1 VSPRFLDDRE
11 VDSAER
17 SCRSGGALSRG
28 VADGVPGRNTSTR
41 DHKMRRALTDYP
53 DLLTVEEA
61 ADYLRISR
69 ALGYQLA
76 RQYRITDGEAGLP
89 VVQLGRCLRV
99 PRDELA
105 LLVRGLLP
113 KSSYVGSKPA

>member
-1 VSPRFLDDRE
+1 VRQ
-11 VDSAER
+11 
-17 SCRSGGALSRG
+17 ALSE
-28 VADGVPGRNTSTR
+28 
-41 DHKMRRALTDYP
+41 YP

-76 RQYRITDGEAGLP
+76 RQYRVTDGEAGLP

-113 KSSYVGSKPA
+113 KASYVGSKPA

>member
-1 VSPRFLDDRE
+1 MSLGNDMATRE
-11 VDSAER
+11 Y
-17 SCRSGGALSRG
+17 G
-28 VADGVPGRNTSTR
+28 
-41 DHKMRRALTDYP
+41 MRRALSEYP

-76 RQYRITDGEAGLP
+76 RQYRLSDGAAGLP

-113 KSSYVGSKPA
+113 KVSYVGSRPA

>member
-1 VSPRFLDDRE
+1 MQR
-11 VDSAER
+11 
-17 SCRSGGALSRG
+17 ALSE
-28 VADGVPGRNTSTR
+28 
-41 DHKMRRALTDYP
+41 YP

-76 RQYRITDGEAGLP
+76 RQYRITDGEADLP

-99 PRDELA
+99 RHDELA
-105 LLVRGLLP
+105 LLLRGLLS
-113 KSSYVGSKPA
+113 KHSYVGSNPA

>member
-1 VSPRFLDDRE
+1 
-11 VDSAER
+11 
-17 SCRSGGALSRG
+17 
-28 VADGVPGRNTSTR
+28 
-41 DHKMRRALTDYP
+41 MRRALSEHP

-69 ALGYQLA
+69 ALDYQFA
-76 RQYRITDGEAGLP
+76 RQYRMSDRAAGLP

-113 KSSYVGSKPA
+113 QSTHVGSNPA

>member
-1 VSPRFLDDRE
+1 MQRTLGE
-11 VDSAER
+11 
-17 SCRSGGALSRG
+17 
-28 VADGVPGRNTSTR
+28 
-41 DHKMRRALTDYP
+41 YP

-61 ADYLRISR
+61 AEYLRISR

-76 RQYRITDGEAGLP
+76 RQYRMTEGAAGLP

-113 KSSYVGSKPA
+113 QSTHVGSNPA

>member
-1 VSPRFLDDRE
+1 
-11 VDSAER
+11 
-17 SCRSGGALSRG
+17 
-28 VADGVPGRNTSTR
+28 
-41 DHKMRRALTDYP
+41 MRRALSEYP

-69 ALGYQLA
+69 ALGYKLA

-89 VVQLGRCLRV
+89 VVQFGRCLRV

-105 LLVRGLLP
+105 LLVRGMPP
-113 KSSYVGSKPA
+113 KANYVGSNPA

>member
-1 VSPRFLDDRE
+1 MTAGRRPDR
-11 VDSAER
+11 SR
-17 SCRSGGALSRG
+17 SD
-28 VADGVPGRNTSTR
+28 VIGVPGITTSTR
-41 DHKMRRALTDYP
+41 EHQMQRALSDYP

-76 RQYRITDGEAGLP
+76 RQYRVTDGAAGLP

-99 PRDELA
+99 PKDELA

-113 KSSYVGSKPA
+113 QPSYVGNKPA

>member
-1 VSPRFLDDRE
+1 
-11 VDSAER
+11 
-17 SCRSGGALSRG
+17 
-28 VADGVPGRNTSTR
+28 
-41 DHKMRRALTDYP
+41 MRRALSEYP
-53 DLLTVEEA
+53 DLLTVKEA

-76 RQYRITDGEAGLP
+76 RQYRITDGAAGLP

-99 PRDELA
+99 PRDDLE

-113 KSSYVGSKPA
+113 KSSYVGNSPT

>member
-1 VSPRFLDDRE
+1 MRQ
-11 VDSAER
+11 
-17 SCRSGGALSRG
+17 ALSE
-28 VADGVPGRNTSTR
+28 
-41 DHKMRRALTDYP
+41 YP
-53 DLLTVEEA
+53 DLPTVEEA

-76 RQYRITDGEAGLP
+76 RQYRITDGASGLP

-105 LLVRGLLP
+105 LLIRGLLP
-113 KSSYVGSKPA
+113 KPNYVGSNPA

>member
-1 VSPRFLDDRE
+1 MQRP
-11 VDSAER
+11 
-17 SCRSGGALSRG
+17 LSE
-28 VADGVPGRNTSTR
+28 
-41 DHKMRRALTDYP
+41 YP

-76 RQYRITDGEAGLP
+76 RQYRLSDGAAGLP

-105 LLVRGLLP
+105 LVVRGLLP
-113 KSSYVGSKPA
+113 KVCYVGSRPA

>member
-1 VSPRFLDDRE
+1 MELE
-11 VDSAER
+11 
-17 SCRSGGALSRG
+17 L
-28 VADGVPGRNTSTR
+28 N
-41 DHKMRRALTDYP
+41 DYP
-53 DLLTVEEA
+53 ELLTVEEA
-61 ADYLRISR
+61 AAYLRISR
-69 ALGYQLA
+69 TLGYQLA

-113 KSSYVGSKPA
+113 KANYVGSNPT